1 MARVSCGGVFLL
13 VCCVLKQCDAKEVMK
28 SVFSGCLGNMDGEL
42 F

>member
-13 VCCVLKQCDAKEVMK
+13 VCGGLRKCDPKEVMK
-28 SVFSGCLGNMDGEL
+28 RVFSGCLGTINCGI